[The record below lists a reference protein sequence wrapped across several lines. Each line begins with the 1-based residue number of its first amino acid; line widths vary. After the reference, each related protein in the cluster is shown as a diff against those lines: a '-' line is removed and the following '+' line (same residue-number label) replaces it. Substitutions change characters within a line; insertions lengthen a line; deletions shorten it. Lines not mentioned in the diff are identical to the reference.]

1 MYGYS
6 SYGSDLF
13 SLLGFAGGIWLSL
26 TFIAFVAAI
35 VCTVLLY
42 RKYVYSFDKA
52 QLKSAKHDFGPF
64 LRFEKF
70 WSEKILIVLFIYNM
84 CFIAFGSAAAVI
96 SLLSMLSYDIGSV
109 FFGILTVVVIFVL
122 GEVLNRLF
130 YEFFMLIVKMW
141 RNTQDIC
148 SAIVGYDALES
159 APVSSGSIPVSD
171 HYCASVDSQW
181 SDVVPEAVV
190 TNQQVAAPMTGDSS
204 KTNPLPV
211 VQVPSQQDEIN
222 QTASWSCPACGAS
235 NKAGSFCAQCGNRR
249 S

>member
-6 SYGSDLF
+6 SYGPDLF

-26 TFIAFVAAI
+26 TFIAFIAAI

-42 RKYVYSFDKA
+42 KKYVSSFDKN
-52 QLKSAKHDFGPF
+52 QLKNAKHDFGPF

-96 SLLSMLSYDIGSV
+96 SLLSMLTYDVGSV
-109 FFGILTVVVIFVL
+109 FIAILTVVVLFVL
-122 GEVLNRLF
+122 SEVLNRLF

-141 RNTQDIC
+141 RNTQDIR
-148 SAIVGYDALES
+148 SAVVGNDASES
-159 APVSSGSIPVSD
+159 ASVYCGPVQEPYHQVSVNTQGSAFVPDSANADQRVA
-171 HYCASVDSQW
+171 AS
-181 SDVVPEAVV
+181 EAV
-190 TNQQVAAPMTGDSS
+190 DFS

-211 VQVPSQQDEIN
+211 VQTPPQQGVLDQN
-222 QTASWSCPACGAS
+222 SSWSCPSCGAS
-235 NKAGSFCAQCGNRR
+235 NKAGVFCSQCGMRR

>member
-42 RKYVYSFDKA
+42 RKYVSSFDKN
-52 QLKSAKHDFGPF
+52 QLKNAKHDFGPF

-96 SLLSMLSYDIGSV
+96 SLLSMLTYDAGSV
-109 FFGILTVVVIFVL
+109 FIAILTVVVL
-122 GEVLNRLF
+122 
-130 YEFFMLIVKMW
+130 FFMLIVKMW
-141 RNTQDIC
+141 RNTQDIR
-148 SAIVGYDALES
+148 SVLVGNDALES
-159 APVSSGSIPVSD
+159 APVYCEPVQEP
-171 HYCASVDSQW
+171 YRQASVNSQG
-181 SDVVPEAVV
+181 SSVAPESANADQRVAASEAV
-190 TNQQVAAPMTGDSS
+190 DFS

-211 VQVPSQQDEIN
+211 AQASPQQGGFDQN
-222 QTASWSCPACGAS
+222 SSWSCPACGAS
-235 NKAGSFCAQCGNRR
+235 NKAGVFCSQCGMRR